1 MASLSGR
8 EMSFPL
14 SQLYLTNDC
23 TPLMRQFSMG
33 TLAVVPEVPIGETGP
48 ERRLGDISGQRG
60 RGRELRSPDAE
71 LISAAREAWPRVLA
85 HAKREFNVGRSGSD
99 SASFAVPI

>member
-1 MASLSGR
+1 
-8 EMSFPL
+8 
-14 SQLYLTNDC
+14 
-23 TPLMRQFSMG
+23 MG

-85 HAKREFNVGRSGSD
+85 HAKREFSVGRPGFD
-99 SASFAVPI
+99 CASFDAPIWERVLRSVSKLTLELVQESRSDHVV